1 MEWFMGNS
9 FIKKPQLPSFC
20 CLVPDLLFGSP
31 QSTPHS
37 RFGML
42 GNKPGIT
49 QRWVRRRQQAVAGHG
64 RLSDASHLGFEKC
77 PGSELDGR
85 HRKQRSD
92 AFKASYRRMPSPQ
105 LPGRCRL
112 PRVLS
117 KRSRNSPVL
126 RAGWKPQ
133 RWQWVAVVRLW
144 GVSG

>member
-1 MEWFMGNS
+1 MGNS
-9 FIKKPQLPSFC
+9 FIKKPQLLKFC
-20 CLVPDLLFGSP
+20 CLFPDLLFGSP
-31 QSTPHS
+31 QSYPHS

-42 GNKPGIT
+42 GNKPGIA

-64 RLSDASHLGFEKC
+64 RLSDASHLGFEKR

-112 PRVLS
+112 PRVLG
-117 KRSRNSPVL
+117 KRSVIL
-126 RAGWKPQ
+126 RYRRPDRSRSDGSGW
-133 RWQWVAVVRLW
+133 LLCDS
-144 GVSG
+144 GVFPGETEP